1 MAAAVTVHPGRP
13 KVWVETPM
21 PPVLGK
27 EMLAILYCLLE
38 RPTSS
43 HQALVVFVV
52 LFYGEEGAM
61 SQSRYYFSTR
71 DLLTM
76 AVLAALG
83 GVVSTYVNA
92 VGDLFQAW
100 LGFAG
105 TTQWAAGLHVLW
117 LILAVGLTRKQG
129 AGTITGLLKGGVE
142 FLSGNTHGVLVVLI
156 DLVAGILVDL
166 VMLPFRQAR
175 RPGFATLAYCLAG
188 GLASASNVFV
198 FQLFA
203 AVPADTLAMGAMF
216 LVGGVAF
223 ASGVLLA
230 GLLGRALLAALY
242 RAGVIKD
249 QPVQPM
255 GRWIYPVFLG
265 VAVVLTIG
273 VGAYLYV
280 RLQGPPAVR
289 ITGEVDAPYEYVLA
303 DNTQTITIE
312 ERNLAGLIGTY
323 TGVPLRE
330 ILARAQPRPNASAV
344 LVKAT
349 DGYDF
354 FISMNEVQ
362 TNERLILAH
371 VGSGQGASYRIAGA
385 VNSKAWVRNVMEIQI
400 VAQAVVE
407 VRGALGNAYPYNP
420 DAWQFE
426 MDNAR
431 LDLGYGGRK
440 YQGVALGQVLE
451 AMRPKDAATTVIL
464 RSRDGKEVT
473 LALAD
478 VLADNH
484 IRLFN
489 YTAEH
494 GIAFAVAHDDGHVWL
509 TDVVEIEVQ

>member
-1 MAAAVTVHPGRP
+1 
-13 KVWVETPM
+13 
-21 PPVLGK
+21 
-27 EMLAILYCLLE
+27 
-38 RPTSS
+38 
-43 HQALVVFVV
+43 
-52 LFYGEEGAM
+52 M
-61 SQSRYYFSTR
+61 SKSRYYFSTR

-92 VGDLFQAW
+92 IGDFFQAW

-117 LILAVGLTRKQG
+117 LILAVGITRKQG

-142 FLSGNTHGVLVVLI
+142 FLSGNTHGVLVVI
-156 DLVAGILVDL
+156 VDVVAGIVVDL
-166 VMLPFRQAR
+166 VMLPFQRTR
-175 RPGFATLAYCLAG
+175 RSGAMTVAYCLAG
-188 GLASASNVFV
+188 SLAAASNVFV

-203 AVPADTLAMGAMF
+203 AVPADTLAMGALF

-230 GLLGRALLAALY
+230 GLLGQALLTALG
-242 RAGVIKD
+242 RAGAVKD
-249 QPVQPM
+249 RLVQPM
-255 GRWIYPVFLG
+255 GRGVYLAFLSM
-265 VAVVLTIG
+265 AIILTVG
-273 VGAYLYV
+273 VGAYLHV

-289 ITGEVDAPYEYVLA
+289 ISGEVDAPYDYVLA
-303 DNTQTITIE
+303 DGVQTITIE
-312 ERNLAGLIGTY
+312 ERNLSGLIGTY

-330 ILARAQPRPNASAV
+330 VIARAQPRPNASAV

-371 VGSGQGASYRIAGA
+371 TGSGQQASYRIAGA
-385 VNSKAWVRNVMEIQI
+385 SNSKAWVRNVMEIQV

-407 VRGALGNAYPYNP
+407 VRGALSNAYPYNP
-420 DAWQFE
+420 DEWQFE

-431 LDLGYGGRK
+431 LDLGYGLRK
-440 YQGVALGQVLE
+440 YQGVALGKVLE
-451 AMRPKDAATTVIL
+451 AMRPQDTATAVVL
-464 RSRDGKEVT
+464 KSGDGQEVM
-473 LALAD
+473 LALDD
-478 VLADNH
+478 VLADDG

-489 YTAEH
+489 YTAGQ
-494 GIAFAVAHDDGHVWL
+494 GIAFAVARDDGRVWL
-509 TDVVEIEVQ
+509 TNVVEIEVR

>member
-1 MAAAVTVHPGRP
+1 
-13 KVWVETPM
+13 
-21 PPVLGK
+21 
-27 EMLAILYCLLE
+27 
-38 RPTSS
+38 
-43 HQALVVFVV
+43 
-52 LFYGEEGAM
+52 M
-61 SQSRYYFSTR
+61 SKSRYYFSTR

-92 VGDLFQAW
+92 IGDFFQAW

-117 LILAVGLTRKQG
+117 LILAVGITRKQG

-142 FLSGNTHGVLVVLI
+142 FLSGNTHGVLVVI
-156 DLVAGILVDL
+156 VDVVAGIVVDL
-166 VMLPFRQAR
+166 VMLPFQRTR
-175 RPGFATLAYCLAG
+175 RSGAMTVAYCLAG
-188 GLASASNVFV
+188 SLAAASNVFV

-203 AVPADTLAMGAMF
+203 AVPADTLAMGALF

-230 GLLGRALLAALY
+230 GLLGQALLAALG
-242 RAGVIKD
+242 RAGAVKD
-249 QPVQPM
+249 RLVQPM
-255 GRWIYPVFLG
+255 GRGVYLAFLSM
-265 VAVVLTIG
+265 AIILTVG
-273 VGAYLYV
+273 VGAYLHV

-289 ITGEVDAPYEYVLA
+289 ISGEVDAPYDYVLA
-303 DNTQTITIE
+303 DGVQTITIE
-312 ERNLAGLIGTY
+312 ERNLSGLIGTY

-330 ILARAQPRPNASAV
+330 IIARAQPRPNASAV

-371 VGSGQGASYRIAGA
+371 TGSGQKTSYRIAGA
-385 VNSKAWVRNVMEIQI
+385 SNSKAWVRNVMEIQV

-407 VRGALGNAYPYNP
+407 VRGALSNAYPYNP
-420 DAWQFE
+420 DEWQFE

-431 LDLGYGGRK
+431 LDLGYGLRK
-440 YQGVALGQVLE
+440 YQGVALGKVLE
-451 AMRPKDAATTVIL
+451 AMRPQDTATAVVL
-464 RSRDGKEVT
+464 KSGDGQEVM
-473 LALAD
+473 LALDD
-478 VLADNH
+478 VLADDG

-489 YTAEH
+489 YTAGQ
-494 GIAFAVAHDDGHVWL
+494 GIAFAVARDDGRVWL
-509 TDVVEIEVQ
+509 TNLVEIEVR

>member
-1 MAAAVTVHPGRP
+1 
-13 KVWVETPM
+13 
-21 PPVLGK
+21 
-27 EMLAILYCLLE
+27 
-38 RPTSS
+38 
-43 HQALVVFVV
+43 
-52 LFYGEEGAM
+52 M
-61 SQSRYYFSTR
+61 SKSRYYFSTR

-92 VGDLFQAW
+92 IGDFFQAW

-117 LILAVGLTRKQG
+117 LILAVGITRKQG

-142 FLSGNTHGVLVVLI
+142 FLSGNTHGVLVVI
-156 DLVAGILVDL
+156 VDVVAGIVVDL
-166 VMLPFRQAR
+166 VMLPFQRTR
-175 RPGFATLAYCLAG
+175 RSGAMTVAYCLAG
-188 GLASASNVFV
+188 GLAAASNVFV

-203 AVPADTLAMGAMF
+203 AVPADTLAMGALF

-230 GLLGRALLAALY
+230 GLLGQALLTALG
-242 RAGVIKD
+242 RAGAVKD
-249 QPVQPM
+249 RLVQPM
-255 GRWIYPVFLG
+255 GRGVYLAFLSM
-265 VAVVLTIG
+265 AIILTVG
-273 VGAYLYV
+273 VGAYLHV

-289 ITGEVDAPYEYVLA
+289 ISGEVDAPYDYVLA
-303 DNTQTITIE
+303 DGVQTITIE
-312 ERNLAGLIGTY
+312 ERNLSGLIGTY

-330 ILARAQPRPNASAV
+330 VIARAQPRPNASAV

-371 VGSGQGASYRIAGA
+371 TGSGQQASYRIAGA
-385 VNSKAWVRNVMEIQI
+385 SNSKAWVRNVMEIQV

-407 VRGALGNAYPYNP
+407 VRGALSNAYPYNP
-420 DAWQFE
+420 DEWQFE

-431 LDLGYGGRK
+431 LDLGYGLRK
-440 YQGVALGQVLE
+440 YQGVALGKVLE
-451 AMRPKDAATTVIL
+451 AMRPQDTATAVVL
-464 RSRDGKEVT
+464 KSGDGQEVM
-473 LALAD
+473 LALDD
-478 VLADNH
+478 VLADDG

-489 YTAEH
+489 YTAGQ
-494 GIAFAVAHDDGHVWL
+494 GIAFAVARDDGRVWL
-509 TDVVEIEVQ
+509 TNLVEIEVR

>member
-1 MAAAVTVHPGRP
+1 
-13 KVWVETPM
+13 
-21 PPVLGK
+21 
-27 EMLAILYCLLE
+27 
-38 RPTSS
+38 
-43 HQALVVFVV
+43 
-52 LFYGEEGAM
+52 M
-61 SQSRYYFSTR
+61 SKSRYYFSTR

-92 VGDLFQAW
+92 IGDFFQAW

-117 LILAVGLTRKQG
+117 LILAVGITRKQG

-142 FLSGNTHGVLVVLI
+142 FLSGNTHGVLVVI
-156 DLVAGILVDL
+156 VDVVAGIVVDL
-166 VMLPFRQAR
+166 VMLPFQRTR
-175 RPGFATLAYCLAG
+175 RSGAMTVAYCLAG
-188 GLASASNVFV
+188 SLAAASNVFV

-203 AVPADTLAMGAMF
+203 AVPADTLAMGALF

-230 GLLGRALLAALY
+230 GLLGQALLAALG
-242 RAGVIKD
+242 RAGAVKD
-249 QPVQPM
+249 RLVQPM
-255 GRWIYPVFLG
+255 GRGVYLAFLSM
-265 VAVVLTIG
+265 AIILTVG
-273 VGAYLYV
+273 VGAYLHV

-289 ITGEVDAPYEYVLA
+289 ISGEVDAPYDYVLA
-303 DNTQTITIE
+303 DGVQTITIE
-312 ERNLAGLIGTY
+312 ERNLSGLIGTY

-330 ILARAQPRPNASAV
+330 VIARAQPRPNASAV

-371 VGSGQGASYRIAGA
+371 TGSGQKTSYRVAGA
-385 VNSKAWVRNVMEIQI
+385 ANSKAWVRNVMEIQV

-407 VRGALGNAYPYNP
+407 VRGALSNAYPYNP
-420 DAWQFE
+420 DEWQFE

-431 LDLGYGGRK
+431 LDLGYGLRK
-440 YQGVALGQVLE
+440 YQGVALGKVLE
-451 AMRPKDAATTVIL
+451 AMRPQDTATAVVL
-464 RSRDGKEVT
+464 KSGDGQEVM
-473 LALAD
+473 LALDD
-478 VLADNH
+478 VLADDG

-489 YTAEH
+489 YTAGQ
-494 GIAFAVAHDDGHVWL
+494 GIAFAVARDDGHVWL
-509 TDVVEIEVQ
+509 TNLVEIEVR

>member
-1 MAAAVTVHPGRP
+1 
-13 KVWVETPM
+13 
-21 PPVLGK
+21 
-27 EMLAILYCLLE
+27 
-38 RPTSS
+38 
-43 HQALVVFVV
+43 
-52 LFYGEEGAM
+52 
-61 SQSRYYFSTR
+61 
-71 DLLTM
+71 
-76 AVLAALG
+76 
-83 GVVSTYVNA
+83 VVSTYVNA

-129 AGTITGLLKGGVE
+129 VGTITGLLKGGVE

-166 VMLPFRQAR
+166 AMLPFRQAR
-175 RPGFATLAYCLAG
+175 RPGSAILAYCLAG

-203 AVPADTLAMGAMF
+203 AVPADTLAMGVMF

-230 GLLGRALLAALY
+230 GLLGQVLLAALG
-242 RAGVIKD
+242 RAGAIKD
-249 QPVQPM
+249 RPVQPM
-255 GRWIYPVFLG
+255 GRWVYPVFLG
-265 VAVVLTIG
+265 VVVVLTVG

-289 ITGEVDAPYEYVLA
+289 ITGEVETPYDYSLAGDA
-303 DNTQTITIE
+303 QTITIE

-323 TGVPLRE
+323 TGVPLGE
-330 ILARAQPRPNASAV
+330 IIARAQPRSNASAV

-354 FISMNEVQ
+354 FILMNEVQ
-362 TNERLILAH
+362 ANERLILAH
-371 VGSGQGASYRIAGA
+371 VGSGQGSSYRIAGA
-385 VNSKAWVRNVMEIQI
+385 ANSKAWVRNVMEIQV
-400 VAQAVVE
+400 VAQAIVE
-407 VRGALGNAYPYNP
+407 VRGELGNAYPYNP
-420 DAWQFE
+420 DEWQFE

-431 LDLGYGGRK
+431 LDLGYGVRK

-451 AMRPKDAATTVIL
+451 AMHPKDVATEVVLKSGDGQEVI
-464 RSRDGKEVT
+464 

-478 VLADNH
+478 VLADEH

-489 YTAEH
+489 YAAEQ
-494 GIAFAVAHDDGHVWL
+494 GIAFAVARDDGQVWL
-509 TDVVEIEVQ
+509 THVVEIEVR